1 MRLAHALC
9 FTATGLLLSIACS
22 VSGSQTTAQKATQLE
37 ASTQTFPRFERVIE
51 LETVAG
57 TSANV
62 SIGDVNGDGNLDL
75 VLAKGRHWPLV
86 DRVLLGDGHGQTRAT
101 YDLGKASDRTYSG
114 LLVDLDGDRDLDVV
128 ISNDAP
134 DPKLVYLNDGTG
146 GFSVG
151 STFGRPEW
159 ETRHASVADVNGDG
173 QPDIIVANRTSRG
186 APVNYVCLNRGQG
199 RFDADCQAFS
209 HEPATTITTADF
221 DRDGKIDVAVPHRD
235 RGQSYV
241 YMNRGQTLF
250 PDSARVAFGPP
261 DATIRMTE
269 AVDVDRDGS
278 LDLVAIDENR
288 GVGVYF
294 GRKDGTFSP
303 IVEIADGKVAPY
315 ALATSDLNGD
325 GFIDIVVGHIEA
337 PSMIYFND
345 GSGRHYS
352 PLAFGDAK
360 GTVYGFSIADL
371 DKDGNLDIAAA
382 RSEATNVVYF
392 GERRR
397 SGGQV
402 ALSPTSEELERRDQ
416 PVTKEDLL
424 ILQRA
429 AHLLETEAV
438 WNRKDDRECED
449 DETSGRRSL
458 FCALQKACIDVLGKY
473 DHRRAALQEVRFA
486 VEDATRGQAFEH
498 RLRDFNNLPQTAL
511 ADVHRILQVA
521 MARLQSRL
529 TIK

>member
-1 MRLAHALC
+1 MRVTHLLRFLPA
-9 FTATGLLLSIACS
+9 GLLISVACS
-22 VSGSQTTAQKATQLE
+22 APEAQTNPQKATQVVV
-37 ASTQTFPRFERVIE
+37 SPPTFPHFERVIE
-51 LETVAG
+51 LETVAA

-86 DRVLLGDGHGQTRAT
+86 DRVLLGDGHGQTTAA
-101 YDLGKASDRTYSG
+101 YDLGTASDRTYSG

-128 ISNDAP
+128 ISNDDP
-134 DPKLVYLNDGTG
+134 DRKLVYLNDGKG
-146 GFSVG
+146 HFSVA

-159 ETRHASVADVNGDG
+159 ETRNASVADVNGDG

-186 APVNYVCLNRGQG
+186 APANYVCLNRGQG
-199 RFDADCQAFS
+199 RFDANCQAFS
-209 HEPATTITTADF
+209 HEPATTITAADF

-250 PDSARVAFGPP
+250 PESARVAFGPP

-269 AVDVDRDGS
+269 AVDVDRDGF

-294 GRKDGTFSP
+294 GQKDGTFSP

-325 GFIDIVVGHIEA
+325 GPIDIIVGHIEA
-337 PSMIYFND
+337 PSTIYFND

-352 PLAFGDAK
+352 PVSFGDAK
-360 GTVYGFSIADL
+360 GTIYGFAIADL
-371 DKDGNLDIAAA
+371 DKDGALDIAAA

-392 GERRR
+392 GSPRPLH
-397 SGGQV
+397 GQV
-402 ALSPTSEELERRDQ
+402 VLPPTSEELERRDQ

-429 AHLLETEAV
+429 AQLLESDAA

-449 DETSGRRSL
+449 DERSGKRSL

-486 VEDATRGQAFEH
+486 VEDATRGQDFEH
-498 RLRDFNNLPQTAL
+498 RLRDFNNLPQTTL
-511 ADVHRILQVA
+511 TDVRRVLQVA
-521 MARLQSRL
+521 TAQVQSRL
-529 TIK
+529 KIK

>member
-1 MRLAHALC
+1 MRGTHFVRFLPAGMLVAV
-9 FTATGLLLSIACS
+9 ASSAPAYQAS
-22 VSGSQTTAQKATQLE
+22 AQKAKQVE
-37 ASTQTFPRFERVIE
+37 ASTRTFPHFERVIE
-51 LETVAG
+51 LETAAA
-57 TSANV
+57 TTANV

-86 DRVLLGDGHGQTRAT
+86 DRVLLGDGHGQTTAA

-128 ISNDAP
+128 ISNDDP
-134 DPKLVYLNDGTG
+134 DPKLVYLNDGKG
-146 GFSVG
+146 RFSVA
-151 STFGRPEW
+151 STFGRSEW
-159 ETRHASVADVNGDG
+159 ETRNASVADVNSDG

-186 APVNYVCLNRGQG
+186 APANYVCLNRGLG

-221 DRDGKIDVAVPHRD
+221 NRDGKIDVVVPHRD

-250 PDSARVAFGPP
+250 PDSGRVAFGPP

-269 AVDVDRDGS
+269 AVDLDRDGF

-294 GRKDGTFSP
+294 GRRDGTFSP
-303 IVEIADGKVAPY
+303 IVGIADGKVAPY

-337 PSMIYFND
+337 ASTVYFND

-352 PLAFGDAK
+352 PVAFGEAK
-360 GTVYGFSIADL
+360 GTVYGFAIADI
-371 DKDGNLDIAAA
+371 DKDGYLDIAAA
-382 RSEATNVVYF
+382 RSEATNVVYL
-392 GERRR
+392 GGPRG
-397 SGGQV
+397 SAGQV
-402 ALSPTSEELERRDQ
+402 VLSPTNEELERRDQ

-424 ILQRA
+424 ILERA

-449 DETSGRRSL
+449 DEASGKRSL
-458 FCALQKACIDVLGKY
+458 FCALTKACIDVLGKY
-473 DHRRAALQEVRFA
+473 DHRRTALQEVRFA
-486 VEDATRGQAFEH
+486 VEDATRGQDFEH
-498 RLRDFNNLPQTAL
+498 RLRDFNNLPQTTL

-521 MARLQSRL
+521 TARVQSRL
-529 TIK
+529 KIK